1 MKETVNKNIDRF
13 IDNVNVLFEEFLA
26 AKTMYDIGRD
36 TLDSISDN
44 AAISPLVGF
53 DLHLEP
59 IPIVFIKRYKN
70 KYPHFILEV
79 YHGKL
84 VQLWNNLLDDIFCIL
99 IEEHMIGARR
109 FSELKRKEVRVD
121 FDSSEDLLTQLKE
134 KLIEDF
140 SFVEYPER
148 QRIINKAL
156 NPNNEGQTEL
166 DIVKR
171 NILIRNSIQHRDSI
185 VDDYI
190 LGKLGCNEIQLYDD
204 DGNLRP
210 YKSGDKILL
219 SIPEIH
225 NFIRLLLYVV
235 QKWRVK

>member
-1 MKETVNKNIDRF
+1 VKERLNKDIDRF
-13 IDNVNVLFEEFLA
+13 IDNVNVLLEEFLA

-36 TLDSISDN
+36 TIDSISDD
-44 AAISPLVGF
+44 AAISPLVGV

-59 IPIVFIKRYKN
+59 IPIVSIKRYKD

-84 VQLWNNLLDDIFCIL
+84 VQLWNDLLEDIFYIL
-99 IEEHMIGARR
+99 VKEHIIGGRK
-109 FSELKRKEVRVD
+109 FSELKWQKVGIN
-121 FDSSEDLLTQLKE
+121 FDSSEDFLSQLKE
-134 KLIEDF
+134 NLIKDF
-140 SFVEYPER
+140 SFWEYSER

-156 NPNNEGQTEL
+156 NPNNERQAEL
-166 DIVKR
+166 DNVKR
-171 NILIRNSIQHRDSI
+171 NILIRNSIQHKDNI

-204 DGNLRP
+204 DGILRS
-210 YKSGDKILL
+210 YKNGDKILL

-225 NFIRLLLYVV
+225 NFIRSLLFVV
-235 QKWRVK
+235 QKWRK